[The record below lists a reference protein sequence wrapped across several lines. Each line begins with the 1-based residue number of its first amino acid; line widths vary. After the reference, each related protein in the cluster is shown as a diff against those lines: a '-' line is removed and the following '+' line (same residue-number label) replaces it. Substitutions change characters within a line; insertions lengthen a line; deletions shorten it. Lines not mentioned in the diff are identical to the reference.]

1 MHTIFRIVVDGGA
14 LSGIIEK
21 KQRRKGMKTIT
32 FMTGLLTFYLK
43 GQISTDQNFLKLK
56 VPNTI
61 LALIPLGSKKHNI
74 PVQQLASVS
83 SNFELNFKR
92 FIVGVIICLIA
103 FGTFSDAVILAI
115 LLLLWGA
122 STVITSFGIDL
133 NVTTTAG
140 VEYEVSFLVL
150 EKSKVSQAEQ
160 LINDMIANRLND
172 TNNRQVAE
180 AQTSAIVDAI
190 KK

>member
-1 MHTIFRIVVDGGA
+1 
-14 LSGIIEK
+14 
-21 KQRRKGMKTIT
+21 MKTIT